1 MINFRMLKLSDPWLW
16 FSAGALIVIGFTA
29 IFSATYQLQIK
40 ADLDPLIFVKRQFM
54 SLLLAL
60 TGLCLFT
67 YFDYKHL
74 KKAALFLYGFTI
86 VLLVAIL
93 FPCSSAAGAQR
104 WLQLGPVS
112 FQPSELSKLTLIV
125 ALAAF
130 FSERKKI
137 QSFWQAGYLLA
148 LVGITFL
155 LIFKQPDLGTALVFF
170 AILLGLLTAAE
181 ASPRLLIFLV
191 TPIISILLRPV
202 VHLWL
207 VYLLAVA
214 LVLFLTRARAR
225 DWLLILGIN
234 VGVGIALPYLWGML
248 KAYQR
253 QRILAFL
260 NPAADPYGAGYHS
273 LQSII
278 AVGGGGFFGK
288 GFMHGTQTQLQFI
301 PEQHSDFIFSVMAE
315 EFGFLGAAAVLAL
328 FALLIWRALV
338 IASESRDTIG
348 KLLASGIAVMLGF
361 HVFANMGMVIGILP
375 VVGIPLPFMSF
386 GGTSLFVGLAS
397 VGILQSISMRRHK
410 IIF

>member
-93 FPCSSAAGAQR
+93 FTGSSAAGAQR

-148 LVGITFL
+148 LVGIPFL

-191 TPIISILLRPV
+191 TPIISIKRATSV
-202 VHLWL
+202 L
-207 VYLLAVA
+207 V
-214 LVLFLTRARAR
+214 
-225 DWLLILGIN
+225 
-234 VGVGIALPYLWGML
+234 
-248 KAYQR
+248 
-253 QRILAFL
+253 
-260 NPAADPYGAGYHS
+260 AGS
-273 LQSII
+273 
-278 AVGGGGFFGK
+278 
-288 GFMHGTQTQLQFI
+288 
-301 PEQHSDFIFSVMAE
+301 
-315 EFGFLGAAAVLAL
+315 
-328 FALLIWRALV
+328 
-338 IASESRDTIG
+338 
-348 KLLASGIAVMLGF
+348 
-361 HVFANMGMVIGILP
+361 
-375 VVGIPLPFMSF
+375 
-386 GGTSLFVGLAS
+386 
-397 VGILQSISMRRHK
+397 
-410 IIF
+410 